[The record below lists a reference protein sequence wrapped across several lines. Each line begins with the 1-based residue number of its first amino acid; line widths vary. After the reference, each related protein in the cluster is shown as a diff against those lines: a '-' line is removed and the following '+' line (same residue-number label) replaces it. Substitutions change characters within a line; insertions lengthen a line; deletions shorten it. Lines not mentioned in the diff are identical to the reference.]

1 MSEIVYSVHATK
13 PDEVGGIEV
22 VFATEHEA
30 RAYASSRSTDDR
42 VLSTSVTSFRVGML
56 GTRKS
61 VAWFI
66 DGAEQPRSFTRRLYP
81 AD

>member
-13 PDEVGGIEV
+13 PDDVGGIEV
-22 VFATEHEA
+22 IFRSEDEA
-30 RAYASSRSTDDR
+30 RDYASSRSTDDR

-56 GTRKS
+56 GTRRS

-66 DGAEQPRSFTRRLYP
+66 DGTGQPRSFTRRLYP
-81 AD
+81 SD

>member
-13 PDEVGGIEV
+13 PDDVGGVEV
-22 VFATEHEA
+22 VFGSEGEA
-30 RAYASSRSTDDR
+30 LEYARSRSTDHR
-42 VLSTSVTSFRVGML
+42 VLSTSVTSFRVGAL
-56 GTRKS
+56 GTRRP